1 MKNIEL
7 KVKIDKLDSLSNIIK
22 SQSSFQGT
30 LFQKDTYYLLG
41 KNRLKT
47 REEGDEFEIIYY
59 QREDKESST
68 DSKYFLYQ
76 INKIF
81 FFFVKLFLNLF
92 FGKKKVVEKRRDLYL
107 YKNTRIHI
115 DKVKKLGDF
124 LELETVVND
133 KEKYDEYKKEHSE
146 VIKKFNL
153 NKFEKVAHSYSDLI

>member
-7 KVKIDKLDSLSNIIK
+7 KVKIDNLDSLSNIIK

-68 DSKYFLYQ
+68 DSKY
-76 INKIF
+76 
-81 FFFVKLFLNLF
+81 
-92 FGKKKVVEKRRDLYL
+92 YL

>member
-7 KVKIDKLDSLSNIIK
+7 KVKIDNLDSLSNIIK

-81 FFFVKLFLNLF
+81 FFFVKLFLN
-92 FGKKKVVEKRRDLYL
+92 
-107 YKNTRIHI
+107 
-115 DKVKKLGDF
+115 
-124 LELETVVND
+124 
-133 KEKYDEYKKEHSE
+133 
-146 VIKKFNL
+146 
-153 NKFEKVAHSYSDLI
+153 KFEKVAHSYSDLI